1 MKCSTTLLEKTSAS
15 PQRNM
20 KRSPANRMHNSNDKS
35 NYFSVIERQA
45 SIVDELSFLCHQLIN
60 ELHQYKNVEA
70 EEQRLEEI
78 EQ

>member
-1 MKCSTTLLEKTSAS
+1 
-15 PQRNM
+15 
-20 KRSPANRMHNSNDKS
+20 MHNSNDKS

-78 EQ
+78 MK

>member
-20 KRSPANRMHNSNDKS
+20 KRSPASSMHNSNDKS